1 MTNMLKYII
10 LLFVFLVMPRGNA
23 AHAQTTYRLDQAP
36 RYSETTGYGY
46 DLTASPGKADGSPF
60 FFLRERAGRQ
70 LQSDRTPGTRES
82 GRHDDRQ
89 GQNPGASSSTPCTR
103 EKVSSRNGRSS

>member
-10 LLFVFLVMPRGNA
+10 LLFVFLAMPRGNA

-46 DLTASPGKADGSPF
+46 DLTASPGKTDGSPF
-60 FFLRERAGRQ
+60 FFSVNVPDG
-70 LQSDRTPGTRES
+70 
-82 GRHDDRQ
+82 
-89 GQNPGASSSTPCTR
+89 NY
-103 EKVSSRNGRSS
+103 KVTVRLGHAKR